1 MKSVEANEAGETM
14 RVKLAAA
21 EAERD
26 ALRDEVKRREAECW
40 AGAEEVVKLRAEVE
54 RLRAEGLAIADG
66 QIADRERLEAEVARL
81 RDIIAPGDAAAYE
94 EGMAALQARERALEG
109 ALREWREAESWP
121 DCAACSV
128 LDAALAGALA

>member
-1 MKSVEANEAGETM
+1 MSKTPQVVLE
-14 RVKLAAA
+14 KW
-21 EAERD
+21 D

-81 RDIIAPGDAAAYE
+81 SSCGKHHPEPPRTVPTLEEEHESHLGSQRSPG
-94 EGMAALQARERALEG
+94 L
-109 ALREWREAESWP
+109 S
-121 DCAACSV
+121 
-128 LDAALAGALA
+128 

>member
-66 QIADRERLEAEVARL
+66 QIADRERLERL
-81 RDIIAPGDAAAYE
+81 LRRLVDGIDQWNATVTPIIGRPVDYSWP
-94 EGMAALQARERALEG
+94 ALE
-109 ALREWREAESWP
+109 EAR
-121 DCAACSV
+121 
-128 LDAALAGALA
+128 AALAGTKP